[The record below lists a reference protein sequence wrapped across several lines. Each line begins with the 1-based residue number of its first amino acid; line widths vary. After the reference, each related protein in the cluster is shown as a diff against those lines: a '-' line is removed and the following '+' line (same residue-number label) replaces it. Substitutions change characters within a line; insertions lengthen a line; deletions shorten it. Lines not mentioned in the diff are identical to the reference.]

1 MANRSVIVTQVTNNG
16 GVYDHSIETNLS
28 VKIIGALLRQINDI
42 DKAIASA
49 RPHLVTLQPTRE
61 GRLDVRYYSARHT
74 PGTREP
80 RFVKWMGKGDGRRQ
94 HAKIVSPTAAFK
106 GVRIGRG
113 EARAKYASARLLV
126 SRLAAA
132 IETRGELMLAL
143 RTLQRSVAECAAS
156 GACSKLVS
164 ATADVTSLSDRTI
177 AEYLDSKMS

>member
-1 MANRSVIVTQVTNNG
+1 MTQTPASA
-16 GVYDHSIETNLS
+16 GVYDHSTETNLA
-28 VKIIGALLRQINDI
+28 VKVIGSLLRQIHEL
-42 DKAIASA
+42 DKAIAAA
-49 RPHLVTLQPTRE
+49 RPHLVTLQPNRE

-106 GVRIGRG
+106 GVRVGRG

-143 RTLQRSVAECAAS
+143 RTLQRSVADCAAS

-177 AEYLDSKMS
+177 AAYLDSKMS